1 MANHV
6 MIDIETLST
15 QTNAVILSVG
25 ICIFDKS
32 GEILGKG
39 LRNINVEGQKEAG
52 RHVDENTLAWWN
64 KQSDEAKKVLF
75 ADDKIS
81 MRDVY
86 SWFSKCLIDFKVKYV
101 WGNGSDFDNVIMN
114 DFVCMCTHGRDNKLW
129 KFYNNRCYR
138 TLKNI
143 YKGVEF
149 ERVGEHHNALDDAI
163 TQTNHLTAI
172 CKKHNITLEG

>member
-15 QTNAVILSVG
+15 QVDAVILSVG
-25 ICIFDKS
+25 ICIFNKD

-39 LRNINVEGQKEAG
+39 LRNINVEEQKEAG
-52 RHVDENTLAWWN
+52 RHVDEKTLAWWG

-75 ADDKIS
+75 TKDKLGTYDFVVWLNMCFES
-81 MRDVY
+81 YDVQ
-86 SWFSKCLIDFKVKYV
+86 YV
-101 WGNGSDFDNVIMN
+101 WGNGSDFDNVILN
-114 DFVCMCTHGRDNKLW
+114 NFIVKTVGRMPLW

-138 TLKNI
+138 TLKNL

-163 TQTNHLTAI
+163 TQTNHLIAI